1 VSWVAIDVAYALEP
15 QAAVAATHTLDEV
28 AEACGLAVATSGRGL
43 EGKGR

>member
-1 VSWVAIDVAYALEP
+1 VSWVAINVGHALEP

-28 AEACGLAVATSGRGL
+28 AEAGGLAVATSARGL